1 MPCMPI
7 ACHCRDLRSPHV
19 PEQTANT
26 VTRSIRARLSV
37 PGFLALTILVFAA
50 ADAHQKTEQAPVI
63 LAPGYAALEYSA
75 PVAGTYSLPRLGAA
89 FDGPYLD
96 SLAGRGRLRE
106 LFRDR
111 VTLLS
116 FIYTQCDD
124 VNGCPLATFVLGQIA
139 RRLQKDPQIR
149 ARLRLVSFSF
159 DIANDTPAV
168 LEQYAQSF
176 RPQGAAW
183 DFITAPDQA
192 SLLTTL
198 AGYQQSVQESEG
210 HAFAH
215 ILRVFLI
222 DSNFQIRNIYSTSFL
237 HADTLASD
245 VKTVLLEQGEIELA
259 KDAQASAGNAVSDP
273 SASVDLALGL
283 PPAEKMNGPKPTAL
297 QAALGEQLFFDR
309 RLSLNR
315 TISCAMCHVPAQGF
329 TVNELATSIGIEGRT
344 VKRNAP
350 TLLNVAFLDV
360 LFHDARENRLE
371 QQVWSPLL
379 AHNEMGN
386 PSIGYVM
393 GNLEQWP
400 EYHGRF
406 EAAFDAGPSMERVGQ
421 ALAAY
426 ERTLLAGGSAFDRF
440 YYGQD
445 ATAMSEAARRG
456 FELFRGKGRCVACHS
471 INDDYALFTDQ
482 GLHNTGLGF
491 LASMG
496 SVGGRRE
503 VEVAP
508 GTSVQYELAAV
519 ADASEI
525 PPNDLGRYEITED
538 PDDRWKYRTPSLRN
552 VALTRPYMHNGS
564 LSTLEDV
571 IAFYDD
577 GGIPNEL
584 LDPLIRPL
592 GLTAAERS
600 DLADFLR
607 SLTSPAVD
615 GFVKRAQAAEIG
627 NPKID

>member
-1 MPCMPI
+1 MPCMPTP
-7 ACHCRDLRSPHV
+7 CHCRGLPSPRV
-19 PEQTANT
+19 PEQTANR
-26 VTRSIRARLSV
+26 VTRSSRVRLRARSLV
-37 PGFLALTILVFAA
+37 ALAFLVVAA
-50 ADAHQKTEQAPVI
+50 TQAHQKSDKAPVV
-63 LAPGYAALEYSA
+63 LAPGYTALEYSA
-75 PVAGTYSLPRLGAA
+75 PVAGTYALPPLGAA
-89 FDGPYLD
+89 LDGRYIN
-96 SLAGRGRLRE
+96 SRAGRGDLHD
-106 LFRDR
+106 LFRER
-111 VTLLS
+111 VTVLS

-124 VNGCPLATFVLGQIA
+124 VNGCPLATFVMGQVA
-139 RRLQKDPQIR
+139 RRLQADPQIR
-149 ARLRLVSFSF
+149 DRMRLVSFSF
-159 DIANDTPAV
+159 DIANDTPEV

-183 DFITAPDQA
+183 DFVTAPDAA
-192 SLLTTL
+192 SLATTL
-198 AGYQQSVQESEG
+198 AGYQQSVQQSEG

-222 DSNFQIRNIYSTSFL
+222 DSSFRIRNIYSTSFL

-245 VKTVLLEQGEIELA
+245 IKTILHEQGDVALA
-259 KDAQASAGNAVSDP
+259 GAAGLSADNAGASTP
-273 SASVDLALGL
+273 ASVDPSLGL
-283 PPAEKMNGPKPTAL
+283 PPIEKMNGPKPTRA

-309 RLSLNR
+309 RLSFNR

-329 TVNELATSIGIEGRT
+329 TVNELATAVGIEGRT

-379 AHNEMGN
+379 AHNEMAN
-386 PSIGYVM
+386 PSIGYLIDNVKR
-393 GNLEQWP
+393 WP
-400 EYHGRF
+400 EYRGRF
-406 EAAFDAGPSMERVGQ
+406 EAAFDVEASMERVGQ

-440 YYGQD
+440 YYGADVTALSD
-445 ATAMSEAARRG
+445 AAKRG
-456 FELFRGKGRCVACHS
+456 FEVFRGKGRCVACHTF
-471 INDDYALFTDQ
+471 NNDYALFTDQ
-482 GLHNTGLGF
+482 ALHNTGLGY

-496 SVGGRRE
+496 STGGRRQ

-508 GTSVQYELAAV
+508 GISVRYELAAV

-525 PPNDLGRYEITED
+525 PPNDLGRYEVTED

-571 IAFYDD
+571 IAFYDG

-584 LDPLIRPL
+584 LDPLIQPL
-592 GLTAAERS
+592 GLTAGERA
-600 DLADFLR
+600 DLAKFLR
-607 SLTSPAVD
+607 SLTSPAVAKL
-615 GFVKRAQAAEIG
+615 VERAEGAEIG